1 MDLAANPQT
10 GPSGQFVVATPTRSV
25 ADNYAAYLERN
36 NRLRFLALGTRRG
49 AKVVSGEN
57 TRLFPLFG
65 LLAYAATKTMS
76 LKQAEGFRFHLHP
89 LFDRWVRAQLQPGD
103 HIISSYGYTNAS
115 FRWIK
120 QHEGKTFLDAGNS
133 HPENFWEVLT
143 EEHRRWNCPSP
154 PISPYHYRRSCEILE
169 HTDYILAPCEYV
181 VESFLKRG
189 FRREQLLPSIYAI
202 DFTHFFPSS
211 QPRPQ
216 EKPLT
221 IINTGSLSLRKGTPY
236 LLEAFREVQRV
247 HPKAKLLL
255 SRIVEDSVLPILKRY
270 QDLNI
275 EWSEPLSH
283 PQLAERLRSADLFV
297 LPSLEEGFLLSAA
310 EALACGVPV
319 ITTAHT
325 FVKDVLV
332 PDKNAEIVP
341 IRSSQAVAEA
351 ILRWADRLLKSEA
364 PPECLIDRERFS
376 FESAQR
382 QFESNLRQIGLL

>member
-1 MDLAANPQT
+1 VDSFNSQKT
-10 GPSGQFVVATPTRSV
+10 GDVGQFVVATPGRSV

-49 AKVVSGEN
+49 TKAVTREK
-57 TRLFPLFG
+57 TRLFPLIG
-65 LLAYAATKTMS
+65 LLAYAAAKTMT
-76 LKQAEGFRFHLHP
+76 LKKAENFRFQLHP
-89 LFDRWVRAQLQPGD
+89 LFDYWVRRQLRAGD
-103 HIISSYGYTNAS
+103 HIISSYGYANAS

-120 QHEGKTFLDAGNS
+120 QHGGKTFVDGGNS

-154 PISPYHYRRSCEILE
+154 PVSHAHHRRSCEMLE
-169 HTDYILAPCEYV
+169 HTDYVLSPSGYV
-181 VESFLKRG
+181 AESFLKRG
-189 FRREQLLPSIYAI
+189 FRREQILPSIYAI
-202 DFTHFFPSS
+202 DFADFFPSS
-211 QPRPQ
+211 MPRP
-216 EKPLT
+216 KNRPLT
-221 IINTGSLSLRKGTPY
+221 IVNTGSLSLRKGTPY

-247 HPKAKLLL
+247 YPNARLLL
-255 SRIVEDSVLPILKRY
+255 SRIVEDSVLPLLKLY

-275 EWSEPLSH
+275 EWSPPLSH
-283 PQLAERLRSADLFV
+283 PQLAERLRGADLFV

-325 FVKDVLV
+325 FVKDVLI

-351 ILRWADRLLKSEA
+351 ILRWAAGLLKSEA

-382 QFESNLRQIGLL
+382 QFEANLRQIGLL

>member
-1 MDLAANPQT
+1 MDSLAGKNKGKSAP
-10 GPSGQFVVATPTRSV
+10 FVVATPARSV

-49 AKVVSGEN
+49 TKNVSREK

-65 LLAYAATKTMS
+65 LLAYAATKMMS
-76 LKQAEGFRFHLHP
+76 LKQAENFRFRLHP
-89 LFDRWVRAQLQPGD
+89 LFDHWVRAQLRPGD
-103 HIISSYGYTNAS
+103 HIISSYGHANAS

-120 QHEGKTFLDAGNS
+120 KHGGATFLEAGNS
-133 HPENFWEVLT
+133 HPQNFWEVLT
-143 EEHRRWNCPSP
+143 EEHRLWNCPLP
-154 PISPYHYRRSCEILE
+154 PISSYHYRRSLEMLE
-169 HTDYILAPCEYV
+169 HTDYVLSPSEYV
-181 VESFLKRG
+181 TESFLKRG
-189 FRREQLLPSIYAI
+189 FRPEQILPSIYAI
-202 DFTHFFPSS
+202 NFDHFFPSPL
-211 QPRPQ
+211 PRPRNR
-216 EKPLT
+216 PLT

-247 HPKAKLLL
+247 YPDAKLLL
-255 SRIVEDSVLPILKRY
+255 NRIVEDSVIPVLNRY

-275 EWSEPLSH
+275 DWAPSLPHAE
-283 PQLAERLRSADLFV
+283 LAERLRGADLFV

-319 ITTAHT
+319 ISTAHT

-332 PDKNAEIVP
+332 PHKNAELVP
-341 IRSSQAVAEA
+341 IRSSQAITET

-376 FESAQR
+376 FAAAQR
-382 QFESNLRQIGLL
+382 QFEANLRQVHLL